1 MVLITPAER
10 SSGSPDSELIKDSGA
25 DPERFGALFDRHA
38 AEIHRFL
45 ARRVGVSMA
54 DDLVSE
60 TFLVAFR
67 LRARYDPSRAD
78 ARPWLFGI
86 ATNLLRR
93 HRRSEGAHY
102 RLLARTG
109 TDRLDG
115 RDHAEDVAERMTAA
129 GEARQVA
136 AALAALT
143 PKERDVLLMS
153 VWAGLSYDEIA
164 SALSIPVGTVR
175 SRLNRA
181 RTRLRQ
187 VLDRGLARRDV

>member
-1 MVLITPAER
+1 MVLITPAET
-10 SSGSPDSELIKDSGA
+10 SSDSPDSELIKDSGA

-38 AEIHRFL
+38 GEIHRFL
-45 ARRVGVSMA
+45 ARRVGVSVA

-67 LRARYDPSRAD
+67 LRARYDSSRVD

-109 TDRLDG
+109 TDPLDS
-115 RDHAEDVAERMTAA
+115 RDHAEDVADRMTAA

-164 SALSIPVGTVR
+164 TALSIPVGTVR

-187 VLDRGLARRDV
+187 VLDRGAGEP